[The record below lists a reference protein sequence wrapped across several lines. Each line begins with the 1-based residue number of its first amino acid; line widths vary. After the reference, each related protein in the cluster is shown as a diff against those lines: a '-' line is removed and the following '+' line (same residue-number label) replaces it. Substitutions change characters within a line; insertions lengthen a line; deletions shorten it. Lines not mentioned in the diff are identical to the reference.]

1 MQRRN
6 IQILDLWNPY
16 WAAIDCWHY
25 KLMSGFFSFPQYF
38 QKEMPQKFE
47 ADQEAIFSMAFG
59 LKINQKKMKR
69 LEKEYTTMKCKEK
82 EDEIE
87 LRVSLFLFLTHVWKV
102 ENFLKVTFLFYH
114 KIKKNIKKYVQ

>member
-1 MQRRN
+1 
-6 IQILDLWNPY
+6 
-16 WAAIDCWHY
+16 
-25 KLMSGFFSFPQYF
+25 
-38 QKEMPQKFE
+38 MPVKFE

-87 LRVSLFLFLTHVWKV
+87 LRVGP
-102 ENFLKVTFLFYH
+102 
-114 KIKKNIKKYVQ
+114 KKYTKIYL

>member
-1 MQRRN
+1 
-6 IQILDLWNPY
+6 
-16 WAAIDCWHY
+16 
-25 KLMSGFFSFPQYF
+25 
-38 QKEMPQKFE
+38 MPVKFE

-87 LRVSLFLFLTHVWKV
+87 LRVGVGSFYSCR
-102 ENFLKVTFLFYH
+102 LK
-114 KIKKNIKKYVQ
+114 KIKIKIYVFAMP

>member
-1 MQRRN
+1 
-6 IQILDLWNPY
+6 
-16 WAAIDCWHY
+16 
-25 KLMSGFFSFPQYF
+25 
-38 QKEMPQKFE
+38 MPVKFE

-87 LRVSLFLFLTHVWKV
+87 LRVGAGPL
-102 ENFLKVTFLFYH
+102 
-114 KIKKNIKKYVQ
+114 

>member
-1 MQRRN
+1 
-6 IQILDLWNPY
+6 
-16 WAAIDCWHY
+16 
-25 KLMSGFFSFPQYF
+25 
-38 QKEMPQKFE
+38 MPLKFE

-87 LRVSLFLFLTHVWKV
+87 LRVGTGIH
-102 ENFLKVTFLFYH
+102 H
-114 KIKKNIKKYVQ
+114 KGHHCDVL